1 MRNKTSFSRSIF
13 PSVIIIFLF
22 SLILGGCKKVSS
34 EEVLKLSINNID
46 KDPLFQD
53 YVFKMQNQFNSVQD
67 YTLLSSLLKDGKIS
81 NEEANLMYKA
91 YGYSNNEEFRFE
103 YIQLSNIMRQL
114 WKKYDFNAY
123 TNEEKKAAVL
133 KTYKQLSHKNTFNS
147 MQIALNSMY
156 DDCEK
161 IRVNCILSVAAEAT
175 IMHLGCS
182 ALDVTFIFGIL
193 CHGTSILYQKTAGDN
208 CNLAA
213 TKCRTT

>member
-1 MRNKTSFSRSIF
+1 MRNKSSFSRSIF

-22 SLILGGCKKVSS
+22 SLILVGCKKVSN

-46 KDPLFQD
+46 KDPLFQE
-53 YVFKMQNQFNSVQD
+53 YVSKMKNQFNSVQD
-67 YTLLSSLLKDGKIS
+67 YTLLSSLLKDGKIT
-81 NEEANLMYKA
+81 NEEANLMYQV
-91 YGYSNNEEFRFE
+91 YGYNNNEEFRFA

-133 KTYKQLSHKNTFNS
+133 KTFEQISNKNQFHSKPVT
-147 MQIALNSMY
+147 LNFMF

-161 IRVNCILSVAAEAT
+161 IRVNCIMSVAAEAT

-193 CHGTSILYQKTAGDN
+193 CHGTSTLYQKTAGDN

-213 TKCRTT
+213 NKCRTT

>member
-1 MRNKTSFSRSIF
+1 MRNKSSFSRSIF

-22 SLILGGCKKVSS
+22 SLILVGCKKVSN

-46 KDPLFQD
+46 KDPLFQE
-53 YVFKMQNQFNSVQD
+53 YVSKMKNQFNSVQD
-67 YTLLSSLLKDGKIS
+67 YTLLSSLLKDGKIT
-81 NEEANLMYKA
+81 NEEANLMYQV
-91 YGYSNNEEFRFE
+91 YGYNNNEEFRFA

-133 KTYKQLSHKNTFNS
+133 KTFEQISNKNQFHSKPVT
-147 MQIALNSMY
+147 LNFMF

-213 TKCRTT
+213 NKCRTT

>member
-1 MRNKTSFSRSIF
+1 MK
-13 PSVIIIFLF
+13 
-22 SLILGGCKKVSS
+22 
-34 EEVLKLSINNID
+34 
-46 KDPLFQD
+46 
-53 YVFKMQNQFNSVQD
+53 NQFNSVQD
-67 YTLLSSLLKDGKIS
+67 YTLLSSLLKDGKNS
-81 NEEANLMYKA
+81 NEEANLMYKV
-91 YGYSNNEEFRFE
+91 YGFNNNEEFRFA

-133 KTYKQLSHKNTFNS
+133 KTFEQISNKNQFHSKPVT
-147 MQIALNSMY
+147 LNFMF

-213 TKCRTT
+213 NKCKAT

>member
-91 YGYSNNEEFRFE
+91 YGYS
-103 YIQLSNIMRQL
+103 IM
-114 WKKYDFNAY
+114 KNF
-123 TNEEKKAAVL
+123 VL
-133 KTYKQLSHKNTFNS
+133 NTFN
-147 MQIALNSMY
+147 Y
-156 DDCEK
+156 P
-161 IRVNCILSVAAEAT
+161 IL
-175 IMHLGCS
+175 
-182 ALDVTFIFGIL
+182 
-193 CHGTSILYQKTAGDN
+193 
-208 CNLAA
+208 
-213 TKCRTT
+213 

>member
-1 MRNKTSFSRSIF
+1 MRH
-13 PSVIIIFLF
+13 VISTRKGMLSGAFVMILF
-22 SLILGGCKKVSS
+22 SLSIVGCKKEST
-34 EEVLKLSINNID
+34 EEITKLSIKDIH

-53 YVFKMQNQFNSVQD
+53 YVSKIQIQYNAVQD
-67 YTLLSSLLKDGKIS
+67 YTQLASIIKDGKIS
-81 NEEANLMYKA
+81 NEEANLMYKV
-91 YGYSNNEEFRFE
+91 YGYNNNEEFRFA
-103 YIQLSNIMRQL
+103 YIQLAKIMRQL

-133 KTYKQLSHKNTFNS
+133 KTFEQISNKNKFHS
-147 MQIALNSMY
+147 KPVILNFIF

-175 IMHLGCS
+175 IMHLGCA

-213 TKCRTT
+213 NKCKTT

>member
-1 MRNKTSFSRSIF
+1 MRHEISLRKGMLSGAFVIIFFSLSIVSCKKESTEEITKRSI
-13 PSVIIIFLF
+13 SDIH
-22 SLILGGCKKVSS
+22 
-34 EEVLKLSINNID
+34 N
-46 KDPLFQD
+46 DPLFQD
-53 YVFKMQNQFNSVQD
+53 YVFKMKNQFNSVQD

-81 NEEANLMYKA
+81 NEEATLMCKV
-91 YGYSNNEEFRFE
+91 YGYNNNEEFRFA

-133 KTYKQLSHKNTFNS
+133 KTFEQINNKNQFHSKPVT
-147 MQIALNSMY
+147 LNFMF

-182 ALDVTFIFGIL
+182 ALDLTFIFGIL
-193 CHGTSILYQKTAGDN
+193 CHGTSTMYQKTAGDN

-213 TKCRTT
+213 NKCKTT

>member
-67 YTLLSSLLKDGKIS
+67 YTLLSSLLKNGKIS

-114 WKKYDFNAY
+114 WKKYDFNSY

-133 KTYKQLSHKNTFNS
+133 KPMNN
-147 MQIALNSMY
+147 
-156 DDCEK
+156 
-161 IRVNCILSVAAEAT
+161 
-175 IMHLGCS
+175 
-182 ALDVTFIFGIL
+182 
-193 CHGTSILYQKTAGDN
+193 
-208 CNLAA
+208 
-213 TKCRTT
+213 

>member
-1 MRNKTSFSRSIF
+1 MRNKSSFSRSIF

-22 SLILGGCKKVSS
+22 SLILGGCKKVSN

-46 KDPLFQD
+46 KDPLFQE
-53 YVFKMQNQFNSVQD
+53 YVSKMKNQFNSVQD
-67 YTLLSSLLKDGKIS
+67 YTLLSSLLKDGKIT
-81 NEEANLMYKA
+81 NEEANLMYQV
-91 YGYSNNEEFRFE
+91 YGYNNNEEFRFA

-133 KTYKQLSHKNTFNS
+133 KTFEQISNKNQFHSKPVT
-147 MQIALNSMY
+147 LNFMF

-161 IRVNCILSVAAEAT
+161 IRVNCVLSVAAEAT

-213 TKCRTT
+213 NKCRTT

>member
-1 MRNKTSFSRSIF
+1 MRH
-13 PSVIIIFLF
+13 VISPRKGMLSGAFVMILF
-22 SLILGGCKKVSS
+22 SLSIVGCKKEST
-34 EEVLKLSINNID
+34 EEITKRSINDIH

-53 YVFKMQNQFNSVQD
+53 YVSKIQIQYNAVQD
-67 YTLLSSLLKDGKIS
+67 YTQLANIIKDGKIS
-81 NEEANLMYKA
+81 NEEANLMYKV
-91 YGYSNNEEFRFE
+91 YGYNNNEEFRFA
-103 YIQLSNIMRQL
+103 YIRLAKIMRQL

-123 TNEEKKAAVL
+123 TNEEKKEAVL
-133 KTYKQLSHKNTFNS
+133 KTFEQISNKNKFHSKPVT
-147 MQIALNSMY
+147 LNFIF

-175 IMHLGCS
+175 IMHLGCA

-213 TKCRTT
+213 NKCKTT